1 VGWALHGRFDSPP
14 GSQGHHYDVVARLVI
29 AGAKV
34 EPKWL
39 ADEQVRADP
48 AILSALQ
55 DVQP

>member
-1 VGWALHGRFDSPP
+1 VVSLAGCPP
-14 GSQGHHYDVVARLVI
+14 GSPGHHYDVVARLVI

-48 AILSALQ
+48 AMLSALQ
-55 DVQP
+55 GVQP